1 MRTPSLLQSR
11 TRVIR
16 ECMPTGTP
24 AWLDRQPDQADVVYV
39 SEEEVTPD
47 QARLLEAALNGD
59 VTIDEML
66 AHWES

>member
-1 MRTPSLLQSR
+1 
-11 TRVIR
+11 
-16 ECMPTGTP
+16 MPTGTP

-66 AHWES
+66 AHWEN